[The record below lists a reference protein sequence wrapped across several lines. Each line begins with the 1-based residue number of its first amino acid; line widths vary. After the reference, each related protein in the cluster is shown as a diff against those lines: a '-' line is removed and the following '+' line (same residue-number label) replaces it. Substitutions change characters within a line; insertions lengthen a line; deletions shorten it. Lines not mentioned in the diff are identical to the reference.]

1 MNLNKKFPLYHMI
14 YQFNLE
20 LIYQVISKYFWDHFY
35 LAIKKN
41 SMQKLH
47 LVFVIY
53 VKYSKRNIFK

>member
-35 LAIKKN
+35 LAIKKKQHAEITSSICN
-41 SMQKLH
+41 LCE
-47 LVFVIY
+47 VF
-53 VKYSKRNIFK
+53 